1 MLPLGSMRAIT
12 AFVASCLV
20 LSYCSSA
27 HAGAPTDQL
36 KTSVDQIVLILEDP
50 ALKPDGK
57 TEERRAALRREADKI
72 FDFEE
77 TSKRA
82 LGPHWPRLGAKDRQ
96 EFVSVFTDLLE
107 RSYIGKIER
116 YSGEKTLFTGDAI
129 DGDLATVKTRF
140 ITKSGKDIPVDYR
153 MHRRGDRW
161 LVYDV
166 VAEGI
171 SLVGNYRTQFN
182 KILQTASYEDLVAR
196 LKGKQID
203 IGTPGEPKP
212 KEPRS

>member
-1 MLPLGSMRAIT
+1 MLPLQPMRTLA
-12 AFVASCLV
+12 AFVFTCLV
-20 LSYCSSA
+20 LSCGSSA

-36 KTSVDQIVLILEDP
+36 KTAVDQIVLILDDP
-50 ALKPDGK
+50 ALKPEAK
-57 TEERRAALRREADKI
+57 TDER
-72 FDFEE
+72 
-77 TSKRA
+77 RA
-82 LGPHWPRLGAKDRQ
+82 LGPHWQRLGPKDRQ
-96 EFVSVFTDLLE
+96 EFVSLFTDLLE
-107 RSYIGKIER
+107 RSYISKIER
-116 YSGEKTLFTGDAI
+116 YSGEKTLYTGDAI

-153 MHRRGDRW
+153 MHRKNDRW
-161 LVYDV
+161 IVYDV

-203 IGTPGEPKP
+203 VGTPGEPKP

>member
-1 MLPLGSMRAIT
+1 MLPLQAMRQLAALIST
-12 AFVASCLV
+12 CVV
-20 LSYCSSA
+20 LSYTSSA
-27 HAGAPTDQL
+27 HAGPPTDQL
-36 KTSVDQIVLILEDP
+36 KTAVDQIVLILEDP
-50 ALKPDGK
+50 ALKPEAK
-57 TEERRAALRREADKI
+57 TDERRAALRREADKI

-82 LGPHWPRLGAKDRQ
+82 LGPHWQRLGPKDRQ
-96 EFVSVFTDLLE
+96 EFVSLFTDLLE
-107 RSYIGKIER
+107 RSYISKIER
-116 YSGEKTLFTGDAI
+116 YSGEKTVYSGDAI

-153 MHRRGDRW
+153 MHRKTDRW
-161 LVYDV
+161 VVYDV

-182 KILQTASYEDLVAR
+182 KILQTTSYEDLVAR

-203 IGTPGEPKP
+203 VGTPGEPKP